1 MRTLLS
7 IRHAGRRELGTIS
20 PGCWAATRRRAPAPA
35 KSCAA
40 QGRARSAAEKLTE
53 RELEIVGML
62 SRVLTNK
69 KIARA
74 LGISD
79 GTVKWHMK
87 NINSKLGVISRDE
100 ALARCRDL
108 GLIGLILRRPLV
120 LAASWR
126 STKSRTHASA

>member
-1 MRTLLS
+1 MSRKTPL
-7 IRHAGRRELGTIS
+7 
-20 PGCWAATRRRAPAPA
+20 APPIAV
-35 KSCAA
+35 
-40 QGRARSAAEKLTE
+40 TE

-74 LGISD
+74 LSISD

-87 NINSKLGVISRDE
+87 NIYGKLGVTSRDE

-108 GLIGLILRRPLV
+108 GL
-120 LAASWR
+120 LA
-126 STKSRTHASA
+126 

>member
-1 MRTLLS
+1 M
-7 IRHAGRRELGTIS
+7 
-20 PGCWAATRRRAPAPA
+20 
-35 KSCAA
+35 
-40 QGRARSAAEKLTE
+40 LTE

-74 LGISD
+74 LGISE

-87 NINSKLGVISRDE
+87 NIYGKLAVISRDE

-108 GLIGLILRRPLV
+108 GLLG
-120 LAASWR
+120 
-126 STKSRTHASA
+126 